1 MHELSI
7 TQSLVD
13 AVADKVAGV
22 SVRELTMEIGKLSGV
37 VPDAVRF
44 CFEIVSAGTP
54 LEGAALTILETP
66 GSGICRTCGIEFTMA
81 DEFPLCPCGSAD
93 VEIIDGRQLKIVS
106 LEVR

>member
-13 AVADKVAGV
+13 AVSARVDGAH
-22 SVRELTMEIGKLSGV
+22 VRELTMEIGKLSGV

-44 CFEIVSAGTP
+44 CFDIVSGGTP
-54 LEGAALTILETP
+54 LEGAVLTILEP
-66 GSGICRTCGIEFTMA
+66 AGAGVCRTCGVEFTMV
-81 DEFPLCPCGSAD
+81 DVFPLCPCGSAD
-93 VEIIDGRQLKIVS
+93 VEVTNGRELRIRF